1 MELERLQKVMANC
14 GVDSRRNCE
23 EIIKAK
29 RVKVNGVLVTE
40 LGFKVSKKD
49 VITVDGKIVEQKIN
63 NIYYLLNKPQG
74 YSLRKNDTR
83 NIYDIVLDSK
93 SLNPLLKMSG
103 KDSGA
108 LILTND
114 GKLKNKFQ
122 KSKNFIEFKYE
133 VRIVGQITQKLIN
146 LFKKG
151 INFNG
156 NIYKLNY
163 LKLID
168 YDKEHNSSYFS
179 FNIVMSKSDNILD
192 LFKSINVEVKKIK
205 RVSIDIVSIDGLVE
219 GAYRELK
226 PHEIKK
232 LYSL

>member
-23 EIIKAK
+23 QIIKDK

-40 LGFKVSKKD
+40 LGFKVSRKD
-49 VITVDGKIVEQKIN
+49 VITVDGKIIEQKVN

-83 NIYDIVLDSK
+83 NVYDIILDSK
-93 SLNPLLKMSG
+93 NLNPLFKMSG

-114 GKLKNKFQ
+114 GDLKNKLQ
-122 KSKNFIEFKYE
+122 KSKNMIEFKYE
-133 VRIVGQITQKLIN
+133 VRIVGSITQKLIN

-156 NIYKLNY
+156 NIYKLND

-179 FNIVMSKSDNILD
+179 FNIIMNKSDNILD

-205 RVSIDIVSIDGLVE
+205 RVSIDIVSIEGLVE
-219 GAYRELK
+219 GSYRELK